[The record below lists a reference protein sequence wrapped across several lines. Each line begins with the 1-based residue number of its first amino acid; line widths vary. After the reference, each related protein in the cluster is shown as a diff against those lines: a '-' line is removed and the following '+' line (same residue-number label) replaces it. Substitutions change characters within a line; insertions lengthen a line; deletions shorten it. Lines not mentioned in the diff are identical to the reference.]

1 LKWYVTSNWEV
12 ALSLRNLSDERLI
25 ADTKMWN
32 EKEEHCTR
40 QFLRHINEVNR
51 RRLFCD
57 DKTGSLFKYIRKNF
71 NKSDSETSRRV
82 LAAKTLRHI
91 PGADKALAN
100 KQVTLTN
107 LAEVS
112 NLVGN
117 IKSNKK
123 KNEILNCIKGKTQTQ
138 TREMVD
144 ELTGKKRATKFKTC
158 AHSDGSLRMHLTL
171 VGQTAKDYEFI
182 KEQLS
187 NKGIY
192 KPDEVIGHIINSAAE
207 SMRKKIKGIGS
218 RKSKVIT
225 NKRAISA
232 VIKKAVIARSGN
244 KCENCGSKYN
254 LHFDHI
260 IPYSISGS
268 SAIGNVRQLCSNCNA
283 RAAIV
288 ALSQGKM
295 DLYIN
300 QS

>member
-1 LKWYVTSNWEV
+1 M
-12 ALSLRNLSDERLI
+12 SLQNLSDERLI

-32 EKEEHCTR
+32 EKEEYCTR

-57 DKTGSLFKYIRKNF
+57 SQTGSLFKYIRKNF
-71 NKSDSETSRRV
+71 NKSDSEISRRV

-91 PGADKALAN
+91 PSADKALAN

-123 KNEILNCIKGKTQTQ
+123 KNEILNSIKGKTQIQ
-138 TREMVD
+138 TRDLVD
-144 ELTGKKRATKFKTC
+144 ELTGKKRVTRSKTR
-158 AHSDGSLRMHLTL
+158 AHSDGSIRIHLTL
-171 VGQTAKDYEFI
+171 VGQTAKDYQFI

-187 NKGIY
+187 NSRVYRPEDI
-192 KPDEVIGHIINSAAE
+192 IGHAINTTAE
-207 SMRKKIKGIGS
+207 SMRKKILSIGS
-218 RKSKVIT
+218 RKSKAIT
-225 NKRAISA
+225 NSRTISA
-232 VIKKAVIARSGN
+232 AIKKAVITRSGN
-244 KCENCGSKYN
+244 KCENCASKYN

-260 IPYSISGS
+260 VPYSMGGE
-268 SAIGNVRQLCSNCNA
+268 SAIGNVRQLCSNCNS

-288 ALSQGKM
+288 ALSQHKM
-295 DLYIN
+295 DIFIN

>member
-1 LKWYVTSNWEV
+1 
-12 ALSLRNLSDERLI
+12 LSLRNLSDQRLI

-32 EKEEHCTR
+32 EKEEYCTR

-57 DKTGSLFKYIRKNF
+57 DGSGSLFKYIRKNF
-71 NKSDSETSRRV
+71 NKSDSETSRRI

-91 PGADKALAN
+91 PCADKALAN

-107 LAEVS
+107 LAEVGS
-112 NLVGN
+112 LVVN

-123 KNEILNCIKGKTQTQ
+123 KNEILKSIVGKTQSQ
-138 TREMVD
+138 TREMVE
-144 ELTGKKRATKFKTC
+144 ELTGKKRATRSNTRT
-158 AHSDGSLRMHLTL
+158 HSDGSLRIHLTFT
-171 VGQTAKDYEFI
+171 QQSTKDYEFL

-192 KPDEVIGHIINSAAE
+192 KPEDIIGHAISSTAE
-207 SMRKKIKGIGS
+207 SIRKKIIGIGS

-225 NKRAISA
+225 NSRTISA
-232 VIKKAVIARSGN
+232 AIKKAVMIRSGN
-244 KCENCGSKYN
+244 KCENCSSKYN

-260 IPYSISGS
+260 IPYSISKS
-268 SAIGNVRQLCSNCNA
+268 SAIGNVRQLCSNCNT

-288 ALSQGKM
+288 ALTQQKM
-295 DLYIN
+295 DLFIN

>member
-1 LKWYVTSNWEV
+1 
-12 ALSLRNLSDERLI
+12 LSLRNLSDQGLI

-82 LAAKTLRHI
+82 LAAKTLRHV
-91 PGADKALAN
+91 PCADKALAN

-107 LAEVS
+107 LAEIS
-112 NLVGN
+112 NLVEN
-117 IKSNKK
+117 IKSKKK
-123 KNEILNCIKGKTQTQ
+123 KNEILGSIKGKTQIQ
-138 TREMVD
+138 TREFVD
-144 ELTGKKRATKFKTC
+144 ELTGKKRATRSKTHS
-158 AHSDGSLRMHLTL
+158 HSDGSIRIHLTL
-171 VGQTAKDYEFI
+171 VGQTAKDYDFI

-187 NKGIY
+187 NNRIY
-192 KPDEVIGHIINSAAE
+192 KPEDIIGHAINPKAE
-207 SMRKKIKGIGS
+207 SMRKRIMGIGS

-225 NKRAISA
+225 NSRTISA
-232 VIKKAVIARSGN
+232 AIKNAVMIRSGN
-244 KCENCGSKYN
+244 KCENCDSKYN

-260 IPYSISGS
+260 IPHSMGGA

-288 ALSQGKM
+288 ALSQTKM
-295 DLYIN
+295 DLFIN

>member
-1 LKWYVTSNWEV
+1 
-12 ALSLRNLSDERLI
+12 
-25 ADTKMWN
+25 MWN

-57 DKTGSLFKYIRKNF
+57 DQTGSLFKYIRKNF

-82 LAAKTLRHI
+82 LAAKTLRHV
-91 PGADKALAN
+91 PNADKALAK

-112 NLVGN
+112 GLVGN
-117 IKSNKK
+117 IKSSKR
-123 KNEILNCIKGKTQTQ
+123 KNEILESIKGKTQIQ

-144 ELTGKKRATKFKTC
+144 KITGKKRATRSKSHS
-158 AHSDGSLRMHLTL
+158 HSDGSCRIHLTL
-171 VGQTAKDYEFI
+171 VGEAAKDYLFV

-187 NKGIY
+187 NKGLYRPEEI
-192 KPDEVIGHIINSAAE
+192 VGHAIKTTAE
-207 SMRKKIKGIGS
+207 SIRKRIMGIGS
-218 RKSKVIT
+218 RKSKVTSNSRYIPAT
-225 NKRAISA
+225 
-232 VIKKAVIARSGN
+232 IKKVVIARSGN

-254 LHFDHI
+254 LQFDHI
-260 IPYSISGS
+260 TPYGTGGE
-268 SAIGNVRQLCSNCNA
+268 SAIGNVRQLCSNCNT

-288 ALSQGKM
+288 AFSQQKM
-295 DLYIN
+295 DLFIN

>member
-1 LKWYVTSNWEV
+1 
-12 ALSLRNLSDERLI
+12 LSLRNLSDKKLI

-57 DKTGSLFKYIRKNF
+57 SGSGSLFKYIRKNF

-82 LAAKTLRHI
+82 LAAKTLRHV
-91 PGADKALAN
+91 PCADKALAN

-123 KNEILNCIKGKTQTQ
+123 KNEILNSIKGKTQTQ
-138 TREMVD
+138 TRELVD
-144 ELTGKKRATKFKTC
+144 DLTGKKRATKSKTRS
-158 AHSDGSLRMHLTL
+158 HSDGTLRIHLTL

-187 NKGIY
+187 NSRIY
-192 KPDEVIGHIINSAAE
+192 KPEDIIGHAINSTAK
-207 SMRKKIKGIGS
+207 SIRKKIMSIGS

-225 NKRAISA
+225 NSRTISA
-232 VIKKAVIARSGN
+232 AIKKAVIKRSGN
-244 KCENCGSKYN
+244 KCENCASKYN

-260 IPYSISGS
+260 IPYSKGGS
-268 SAIGNVRQLCSNCNA
+268 SAIGNVRQLCSNCNT

-288 ALSQGKM
+288 ALSQQKM

>member
-1 LKWYVTSNWEV
+1 M
-12 ALSLRNLSDERLI
+12 SLQNLSDERLI
-25 ADTKMWN
+25 EDTKMWN

-71 NKSDSETSRRV
+71 NKSDSEISRRV
-82 LAAKTLRHI
+82 LAAKTLRHV
-91 PGADKALAN
+91 PYADKALAN

-112 NLVGN
+112 NLVEN
-117 IKSNKK
+117 IKSKKK
-123 KNEILNCIKGKTQTQ
+123 KNEILDSIKGKTQTQ
-138 TREMVD
+138 TRELVD
-144 ELTGKKRATKFKTC
+144 ELTGKKRATRSKTHS
-158 AHSDGSLRMHLTL
+158 HSDGSLRIHLTL
-171 VGQTAKDYEFI
+171 VGQTAKDYDFL

-187 NKGIY
+187 NNGIY
-192 KPDEVIGHIINSAAE
+192 KPEEVIGHAINSTAE
-207 SMRKKIKGIGS
+207 SMRKKIIGMGS

-225 NKRAISA
+225 NTRAISA
-232 VIKKAVIARSGN
+232 AIKKAVMTRSGN
-244 KCENCGSKYN
+244 KCENCASKYN

-260 IPYSISGS
+260 IPYSLGGVST
-268 SAIGNVRQLCSNCNA
+268 IGNVRQLCSNCNT

-288 ALSQGKM
+288 ALSQQKM

>member
-1 LKWYVTSNWEV
+1 
-12 ALSLRNLSDERLI
+12 LSLQNLSDERLI

-32 EKEEHCTR
+32 EKEEYCTR

-57 DKTGSLFKYIRKNF
+57 DKEGSLFKYIRKNF
-71 NKSDSETSRRV
+71 NKSDSETSRRI
-82 LAAKTLRHI
+82 LAAKTLRLV
-91 PGADKALAN
+91 PNADKALAK

-123 KNEILNCIKGKTQTQ
+123 KNEILSSIVGKTQTQ
-138 TREMVD
+138 TRELV
-144 ELTGKKRATKFKTC
+144 EKLTGKKRATRSKAR
-158 AHSDGSLRMHLTL
+158 AHSDGSFRIHLTL
-171 VGQTAKDYEFI
+171 TGQTAKDYQFI

-187 NKGIY
+187 NKGFYSTEDI
-192 KPDEVIGHIINSAAE
+192 IGHAITEAAGNI
-207 SMRKKIKGIGS
+207 RKKIEALGS
-218 RKSKVIT
+218 RKSNSIT
-225 NKRAISA
+225 NSRTISA
-232 VIKKAVIARSGN
+232 AVKKAVMTRSGN

-260 IPYSISGS
+260 TPYSMGGA
-268 SAIGNVRQLCSNCNA
+268 SAIGNLRQLCSKCNA

-288 ALSQGKM
+288 ALSQQKM
-295 DLYIN
+295 DLYLN

>member
-1 LKWYVTSNWEV
+1 
-12 ALSLRNLSDERLI
+12 
-25 ADTKMWN
+25 MWN
-32 EKEEHCTR
+32 EKEEYCTR

-57 DKTGSLFKYIRKNF
+57 SGTGSLFKYIRKNF
-71 NKSDSETSRRV
+71 NKSDSETSRRI

-91 PGADKALAN
+91 PSADKALAK

-123 KNEILNCIKGKTQTQ
+123 KNEILESIKGKTQNQ

-144 ELTGKKRATKFKTC
+144 ELTGKKRATRSKTHT
-158 AHSDGSLRMHLTL
+158 HSDGSLRIHLTL
-171 VGQTAKDYEFI
+171 LGQTAKDYEFI
-182 KEQLS
+182 KEQIS
-187 NKGIY
+187 NKGQYQPEKI
-192 KPDEVIGHIINSAAE
+192 IGHAIKTAAE
-207 SMRKKIKGIGS
+207 SMRRKIVGIGS
-218 RKSKVIT
+218 RKSKTIT
-225 NKRAISA
+225 NSRTISA
-232 VIKKAVIARSGN
+232 AIKKAVIARLGN

-260 IPYSISGS
+260 VPHSISKS

-288 ALSQGKM
+288 ALSQQKM
-295 DLYIN
+295 DLFIN

>member
-1 LKWYVTSNWEV
+1 
-12 ALSLRNLSDERLI
+12 LSLRNLSDEMLI

-57 DKTGSLFKYIRKNF
+57 DQTGSLFKYIRKNF

-82 LAAKTLRHI
+82 LAAKTLRHV
-91 PGADKALAN
+91 PNADKALAK

-112 NLVGN
+112 GLVGN
-117 IKSNKK
+117 IKSSKR
-123 KNEILNCIKGKTQTQ
+123 KNEILESIKGKTQIQ

-144 ELTGKKRATKFKTC
+144 KITGKKRATRSKSHS
-158 AHSDGSLRMHLTL
+158 HSDGSCRIHLTL
-171 VGQTAKDYEFI
+171 VGEAAKDYLFV

-187 NKGIY
+187 NKGLYRPEEI
-192 KPDEVIGHIINSAAE
+192 VGHAIKTTAE
-207 SMRKKIKGIGS
+207 SIRKRIMGIGS
-218 RKSKVIT
+218 RKSKVTSNSRYIPAT
-225 NKRAISA
+225 
-232 VIKKAVIARSGN
+232 IKKVVIARSGN

-254 LHFDHI
+254 LQFDHI
-260 IPYSISGS
+260 TPYGTGGE
-268 SAIGNVRQLCSNCNA
+268 SAIGNVRQLCSNCNT

-288 ALSQGKM
+288 AFSQQKM
-295 DLYIN
+295 DLFIN

>member
-1 LKWYVTSNWEV
+1 VSPISPNST
-12 ALSLRNLSDERLI
+12 LSLRNLSDENLI

-32 EKEEHCTR
+32 AKEEHCTR

-71 NKSDSETSRRV
+71 NKSDSETNRRV
-82 LAAKTLRHI
+82 LAAKTLRHV
-91 PGADKALAN
+91 PCADKALAN

-107 LAEVS
+107 LAEIS
-112 NLVGN
+112 SLVGN

-123 KNEILNCIKGKTQTQ
+123 KNEILGSIVGKTQTQ
-138 TREMVD
+138 TRELVD
-144 ELTGKKRATKFKTC
+144 ELTGKKRATRSKTL
-158 AHSDGSLRMHLTL
+158 AHSDGSLRIYITLT
-171 VGQTAKDYEFI
+171 GETAKNYQFI

-187 NKGIY
+187 NNGIY
-192 KPDEVIGHIINSAAE
+192 KPEDIIGHAINSSAG
-207 SMRKKIKGIGS
+207 SMRKKIEGIGS
-218 RKSKVIT
+218 RKSKMIANPRT
-225 NKRAISA
+225 ISA
-232 VIKKAVIARSGN
+232 AIKKAVITRSGN

-260 IPYSISGS
+260 TPYSISKS

-288 ALSQGKM
+288 AL
-295 DLYIN
+295 
-300 QS
+300 

>member
-1 LKWYVTSNWEV
+1 M
-12 ALSLRNLSDERLI
+12 SLRNLSDQKLI

-57 DKTGSLFKYIRKNF
+57 DKTDSLFKYIRKNF

-82 LAAKTLRHI
+82 LAAKTLRHV
-91 PGADKALAN
+91 PSADKALAN

-112 NLVGN
+112 ALVGN
-117 IKSNKK
+117 IKSSKK
-123 KNEILNCIKGKTQTQ
+123 KNEILNSIKGKTQA
-138 TREMVD
+138 RELVD
-144 ELTGKKRATKFKTC
+144 ELTGKKRTTRSKTC
-158 AHSDGSLRMHLTL
+158 SHSDGSLRIHLTL

-187 NKGIY
+187 NNGIY
-192 KPDEVIGHIINSAAE
+192 KPEDVIGHVINSTAE
-207 SMRKKIKGIGS
+207 SMRKKITGIGS
-218 RKSKVIT
+218 RKSKVIINPRT
-225 NKRAISA
+225 ISA
-232 VIKKAVIARSGN
+232 AIKKAVIARSGN

-260 IPYSISGS
+260 IPYSISKTS
-268 SAIGNVRQLCSNCNA
+268 TIGNVRQLCSNCNA

-288 ALSQGKM
+288 ALSQTKM